1 MDALGQASPPEDE
14 LARYIG
20 PPLQE
25 SFAALLNP
33 GDIKLIG
40 QAVELYRQR
49 FVAHGMFENAVYA
62 GIESALAALE
72 PHIRLYVV
80 TSKPTVFALQILEH
94 FGLQRFFRR
103 TYGSELDGTRSDKKK
118 LIAHVLAEENIPAAE
133 AVMVGDREHDVKGAL
148 KNSVLPI
155 GVLWGYGSHE
165 ELTQAGASLVCDS
178 PMTLVDLLLSNLPQ
192 AQPCQRARFLNSICS
207 LKTTNGRVPSAPRR
221 PENCRRSYPR

>member
-1 MDALGQASPPEDE
+1 LKPDGTAGKIGRMGCIIFDLDGTLCDPREGILRCFRHALDALGQSSPPEDE

-20 PPLQE
+20 PPLKE

-72 PHIRLYVV
+72 PYIRLYVV

-103 TYGSELDGTRSDKKK
+103 TYGSELDGTRSDKAK
-118 LIAHVLAEENIPAAE
+118 LIAHVLAEEKIPAAE
-133 AVMVGDREHDVKGAL
+133 AVMVGDREHDVERFMA
-148 KNSVLPI
+148 
-155 GVLWGYGSHE
+155 
-165 ELTQAGASLVCDS
+165 QAA
-178 PMTLVDLLLSNLPQ
+178 
-192 AQPCQRARFLNSICS
+192 
-207 LKTTNGRVPSAPRR
+207 
-221 PENCRRSYPR
+221 E